1 MNFALVFLGGG
12 LGSLLR
18 YAFSVYLPANNVLP
32 VATLSA
38 NFLASFLLGILISI
52 YASTSNQKLFFAT
65 GFCGGFST
73 FSTFSAETLSLF
85 QQGNYTVA
93 VVNIL
98 LNVCC
103 CIAAVA
109 GGIFVANKF

>member
-18 YAFSVYLPANNVLP
+18 YAFSVYLPSNCILP
-32 VATLSA
+32 IATFSA
-38 NFLASFLLGILISI
+38 NFASSFLLGVFISL
-52 YASTSNQKLFFAT
+52 YASTSNQKLFLAT

-73 FSTFSAETLSLF
+73 FSTFSAETLNLF
-85 QQGNYTVA
+85 QQGNYTGA
-93 VVNIL
+93 SVNIV
-98 LNVCC
+98 LNVVC

-109 GGIFVANKF
+109 GGLFMANKF